1 MSLHQTRTFFNLWA
15 ICTFLLA
22 SLYTFPLAVC
32 VLKLCVGVVE
42 LLCGCKFMYYFTN
55 LMFTPQNEHL
65 PDYFCAGGCGHHLF
79 LVEPRG
85 GNGSKI
91 SCGAIIQGQHKA
103 LQYQRGNMLSSAD
116 ESPNS
121 CPGFVSFLF
130 FAALIECA
138 CAQTYTKT
146 ECIAKKLIRNKMGTN
161 V

>member
-1 MSLHQTRTFFNLWA
+1 MGYIYALFCLPLS
-15 ICTFLLA
+15 
-22 SLYTFPLAVC
+22 TFPLAVC
-32 VLKLCVGVVE
+32 VLKLCVGVIE
-42 LLCGCKFMYYFTN
+42 LYVGVSLCTTCTN

-79 LVEPRG
+79 LVEPQ

-146 ECIAKKLIRNKMGTN
+146 ECIAKKLIRNKN
-161 V
+161 